1 MMVEIWSDVV
11 CPWCYIGKRRFER
24 ALAQFA
30 HADEVDVVWRSFEL
44 DPDAPATVDVDLIE
58 RLASKYGVTRD
69 KAEAMNARVSGIAA
83 DEGLAYRLDIARPGN
98 TFDAHRLL
106 HLGRER
112 GVQSELGER
121 LLAAYQS
128 EGRPIADHRTLV
140 AAAVAVGL
148 DEHDARAVLDGD
160 LYGDAVRDD
169 EETGRQLGI
178 TGVPFF
184 AIDRR
189 YGVSGAQSAEVLLE
203 ALEQAWGERTDC

>member
-1 MMVEIWSDVV
+1 MQVEIWSDVV

-44 DPDAPATVDVDLIE
+44 DPTAPATIDVDLIE
-58 RLASKYGVTRD
+58 RLASKYGVSRD
-69 KAEAMNARVSGIAA
+69 QAEAMNARVSGIAA
-83 DEGLAYRLDIARPGN
+83 EEGLDYRLDIARPGN
-98 TFDAHRLL
+98 TFDAHRLM
-106 HLGRER
+106 HLGAER
-112 GVQSELGER
+112 GVQHDLGER

-128 EGRPIADHRTLV
+128 EGQPIADHKTLV
-140 AAAVAVGL
+140 KAAIAVGIV
-148 DEHDARAVLDGD
+148 EHDVRAMLDSD
-160 LYGDAVRDD
+160 KFADAVRAD

-189 YGVSGAQSAEVLLE
+189 YGVAGAQSADVLLH
-203 ALEQAWGERTDC
+203 ALEQAWDGR